1 MKSTES
7 YGWCSDPALFQALT
21 PQLKWLNY
29 PTRSGLLEILRLE
42 LEAPQTSLAL
52 VPLLYGDLER
62 LARKGLLLPLT
73 RQLEAVR
80 QALPDERFLALCTV
94 DDELYGVPDD
104 AAPYVLAR
112 RNAPG
117 HAAVWP
123 MAWPAFDLALNRV
136 QNPLRLIISKGGFN
150 TRMGFILSVLAA
162 HGVRL
167 DRSLDGML
175 KSEQPLA
182 DAYVWVLRATADGGW
197 LDPNRLIRSFEGLRK
212 DPALKAFAEDKCD
225 LWTGWANELRNLPVA
240 TVGTLQ
246 LARLPHQPG
255 VGAKQPA
262 TQPVRGRAWCI
273 PGNVAAPALA
283 LEALRALLAPAV
295 AKELELAGDTNFNS
309 RRWLWNDPDLLARRP
324 LYRYAETLLDGT
336 LCAFDNLDEKWRMV
350 EWAFRT
356 TLAERAPAERFL
368 ARLGGKERAAVGKGS
383 KHPLVRKALAHI
395 EKTLGKV
402 QSRNEIARQLGLT
415 SDHLNRVFT
424 KEMGESVGAYLMRCR
439 LEQAKVLLQDGG
451 TSVKAVALRL
461 GFKTSSY
468 FSRAYKKH
476 WGVSPLNAQRALGEY

>member
-7 YGWCSDPALFQALT
+7 YGWCSNPAFFQT
-21 PQLKWLNY
+21 HVPQLKWLNQ
-29 PTRSGLLEILRLE
+29 PTRNGLLEIFRLE

-62 LARKGLLLPLT
+62 LARKGQLLPLT
-73 RQLEAVR
+73 HQLEAVR

-94 DDELYGVPDD
+94 DGELYGVPDD

-112 RNAPG
+112 HGDSEPTG
-117 HAAVWP
+117 SAVWS
-123 MAWPAFDLALNRV
+123 MTWPAFDLALNRT
-136 QNPLRLIISKGGFN
+136 QQPLRLIVSKGGFN

-167 DRSLDGML
+167 DRALEGML
-175 KSEQPLA
+175 KAEQPLA
-182 DAYVWVLRATADGGW
+182 DAYAWILRATEDDSW

-212 DPALKAFAEDKCD
+212 DPALKIFAERKCD
-225 LWTGWANELRNLPVA
+225 LWAGWASELRALPVELA
-240 TVGTLQ
+240 DSLQ
-246 LARLPHQPG
+246 LAHMPCKHGAG
-255 VGAKQPA
+255 V

-273 PGNVAAPALA
+273 PANVAAPATA
-283 LEALRALLAPAV
+283 LEALRTLLAPVV
-295 AKELELAGDTNFNS
+295 AKKLELAGDTNFNS
-309 RRWLWNDPDLLARRP
+309 RRWLWNDPDLLAQRP
-324 LYRYAETLLDGT
+324 LYRCAETLLDGT
-336 LCAFDNLDEKWRMV
+336 LCAFDNLNEKWRMV

-368 ARLGGKERAAVGKGS
+368 ARLGGKERAAAGKGS

-395 EKTLGKV
+395 EKTLGKA
-402 QSRNEIARQLGLT
+402 QSRNAIAKQLGLT
-415 SDHLNRVFT
+415 PDHLNRVFT

-439 LEQAKVLLQDGG
+439 LEQAKVLLQDGE
-451 TSVKAVALRL
+451 TSVKAVAMRL

-476 WGVSPLNAQRALGEY
+476 WGVSPLNTQRTQGEH